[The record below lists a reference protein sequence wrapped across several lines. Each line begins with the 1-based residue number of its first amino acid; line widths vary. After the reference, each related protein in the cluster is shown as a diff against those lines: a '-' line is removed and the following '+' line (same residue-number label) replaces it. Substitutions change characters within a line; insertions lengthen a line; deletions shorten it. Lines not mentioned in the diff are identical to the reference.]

1 MFYSA
6 LNPSLISGLL
16 NSIEHLNGT
25 NFPTWKEQISINL
38 GVMDLDYALREKA
51 PVPLSSDDENLAERT
66 KVYEANKEKWERS
79 NRLSL
84 MIMKSTI
91 TLGIRGAIPDSEC
104 AKTYLASVEEQ
115 FKGSTK
121 VYASTLIMKML
132 TTKYDGAS
140 GVREHI
146 MTMNDMAAKLKGM
159 DMEISEGFLVHFIM
173 TSLPVEFGPFK
184 INYNTQKE
192 KWTMGELTAMCVQE
206 EERLKI
212 ERKDYAHLTS
222 MNSGKR
228 KFNGENKTQ
237 KKLGPSH
244 KAESNKSGAKRSKP
258 VANEPSAP
266 KKPYCKFCKHD
277 GHKQKDC
284 DGFKAWLVKKGMD
297 TISMVDE
304 SLYTDFFP

>member
-1 MFYSA
+1 MLFIFYSA
-6 LNPSLISGLL
+6 LNPSVISGLL
-16 NSIEHLNGT
+16 NSIEPLNGT

-38 GVMDLDYALREKA
+38 GVMDLDYALRGKA

-132 TTKYDGAS
+132 TTKYDGKS

-173 TSLPVEFGPFK
+173 TSLPMKYGPFK

-192 KWTMGELTAMCVQE
+192 KWTMSELTSMCVQE
-206 EERLKI
+206 EERLKV
-212 ERKDYAHLTS
+212 ERIDYAHLTS
-222 MNSGKR
+222 INSGKR
-228 KFNGENKTQ
+228 KSQGDWKP
-237 KKLGPSH
+237 KK
-244 KAESNKSGAKRSKP
+244 KMNFSNTNASKP
-258 VANEPSAP
+258 GTSSTKVIPTERKGP
-266 KKPYCKFCKHD
+266 KCHFCKED
-277 GHKQKDC
+277 GHVMKEC
-284 DGFKAWLVKKGMD
+284 DGFKAWLAKKGND
-297 TISMVDE
+297 SIS
-304 SLYTDFFP
+304 